1 MRSGASGSAEQVLE
15 LVDGPGP
22 AVVVRGPAQAVPGE
36 LLLRVAGDRVQQ
48 AALVAPLGHADVD
61 AGVALDGQPLLVDL
75 LRLGREREQH
85 LLRHAERGFVAV
97 QLLEDP
103 GGEAVVVELLDL
115 VEDEPLPAHDPPPSH
130 VEDLDGR
137 LQVVLCDADD
147 VEVLV
152 AVGHHLLLGDG
163 LLHRRQPVPHAGRPL
178 VLLLVGGGSHLTI
191 EALDDGVGVP
201 VEEVDQLLDQRV
213 VPGVVDLADARS
225 RALLDVEEEARPAEP
240 VVLVVLAR
248 RTGADGEAAQQ
259 QVERVPDGVGV
270 GVRPEVADALAL
282 AAPDDHGPGPLLVQ
296 GDGQERVALVVP
308 QAHVEPGTVLLDE
321 AVLEHERLDLVAHL
335 HPLDRG
341 GRGHHLGGARMQPG
355 RILEVAAHP
364 RAQVRGLAD
373 VDDPAL
379 GVLELVGAGGV
390 RDRAGGRSLHHTSE
404 ARGGAESGLRR
415 MLAAMVVRLQS
426 ALPESYTAASAEEL
440 AARIEAA
447 KASLGDR
454 LYILGHHYQRDEV
467 MRWADARGDSFRL
480 SVLAKE
486 RPQADFI
493 VFCGVH
499 FMAESADILTDA
511 RPAGDPARPQ
521 RRVLDGRPGRHR
533 LRRGGLGGAGG
544 RRRHRGRRA
553 HHLHEL
559 LGRR

>member
-1 MRSGASGSAEQVLE
+1 MEGVGEAVGLVPEALQHEERLGLAGHVDRLGPPGHVHLLEPLGQRGDRDLRLQAQFPHDALGHRQLALAAVDDEQLRRVGEPARAFAPLPDRPVALGQVGREATGQDLFHRRVVVVAGDVLDLEAAVVALLGQAVLHHHHRPDVIGALEVRHVVALDAQRRFGERQQVLE
-15 LVDGPGP
+15 LIDGPGP

-48 AALVAPLGHADVD
+48 AALVAPLGHADVH

-75 LRLGREREQH
+75 LRLRSEREQH

-137 LQVVLCDADD
+137 FQVILCDADD

-163 LLHRRQPVPHAGRPL
+163 LLHRRKPVPHAGRPL

-191 EALDDGVGVP
+191 EALDDGVGFP
-201 VEEVDQLLDQRV
+201 IEEVDELLDQSV

-248 RTGADGEAAQQ
+248 RTGADGEAPQQ

-282 AAPDDHGPGPLLVQ
+282 AAPDDHGPGPLVVQ

-341 GRGHHLGGARMQPG
+341 RRGHHLGGARMQPG

-364 RAQVRGLAD
+364 
-373 VDDPAL
+373 
-379 GVLELVGAGGV
+379 
-390 RDRAGGRSLHHTSE
+390 
-404 ARGGAESGLRR
+404 
-415 MLAAMVVRLQS
+415 
-426 ALPESYTAASAEEL
+426 
-440 AARIEAA
+440 
-447 KASLGDR
+447 
-454 LYILGHHYQRDEV
+454 
-467 MRWADARGDSFRL
+467 
-480 SVLAKE
+480 
-486 RPQADFI
+486 
-493 VFCGVH
+493 
-499 FMAESADILTDA
+499 
-511 RPAGDPARPQ
+511 
-521 RRVLDGRPGRHR
+521 
-533 LRRGGLGGAGG
+533 
-544 RRRHRGRRA
+544 
-553 HHLHEL
+553 
-559 LGRR
+559 